1 MNNAAVSNSGLSTL
15 DKVTESLVMRRLM
28 PLLVIAYVISFLD
41 RTNIAL
47 AKTHLEVNLGIS
59 AAAYGLGA
67 GLFFL
72 TYALAEIPSNLIM
85 HRLGARFWITRIMA
99 TWGIVS
105 ACMSLV
111 QGPTSFY
118 LMRMLLGVTEAG
130 LFPGVMLYITYW
142 FGRETR
148 AKATGYFLLGV
159 SLASIIGGPL
169 GGLLLGLEGVLS
181 LHGWQWMFA
190 IEGLLAVAFSVV
202 TWRLL
207 PDRPATARWLSPAQ
221 SERLEQRLADE
232 ASEVMASTG
241 ARGGSLR
248 RSFTDPQILL
258 TIFVYFCHQ
267 ITIYTVIFYL
277 PGIIAGYGKLSDL
290 LVGSL
295 STLPW
300 LASAI
305 GTVWLPRLA
314 HTPTRSSRLLGGGLL
329 VMALG
334 LLIAAWANPVVAMLG
349 FCLSGLF
356 FFAVQSVIFTFPASR
371 LTGKGLAAGLA
382 FVNTCGLLGG
392 FLGPS
397 VMGTIESHTGS
408 THNGLI
414 VIAALLLVA
423 AIASRQLHLG
433 RHKTPGAAAG
443 LFPPASVFETKS

>member
-1 MNNAAVSNSGLSTL
+1 MNNSAASTGNLSML

-28 PLLVIAYVISFLD
+28 PLLVIAYIISFLD

-99 TWGIVS
+99 TWGLIS
-105 ACMSLV
+105 AGMSLV

-169 GGLLLGLEGVLS
+169 GGALLEMEGVFG
-181 LHGWQWMFA
+181 LHGWQWMFGL
-190 IEGLLAVAFSVV
+190 EGLLAVSFAVV
-202 TWRLL
+202 IWRKL
-207 PDRPATARWLSPAQ
+207 PDRPATAKWLDSLQ
-221 SERLEQRLADE
+221 RSRLEQRLEAE
-232 ASEVMASTG
+232 ASEVIAATGKRGASVLG
-241 ARGGSLR
+241 A
-248 RSFTDPQILL
+248 FTDPQILL
-258 TIFVYFCHQ
+258 AIFVYFCHQ

-290 LVGSL
+290 TIGCL

-300 LASAI
+300 IASAI
-305 GTVWLPRLA
+305 GTVVLPRMA
-314 HTPTRSSRLLGGGLL
+314 YTPKRSSRLLGGGLTA
-329 VMALG
+329 MAAG
-334 LLIAAWANPVVAMLG
+334 LLIAAWATPVVAMFG
-349 FCLSGLF
+349 FCLAGVF

-371 LTGKGLAAGLA
+371 LTGKGLATGMA

-397 VMGTIESHTGS
+397 VMGAIESHTGS
-408 THNGLI
+408 THDGLI
-414 VIAALLLVA
+414 AIAVLLLVA
-423 AIASRQLHLG
+423 MIASRKL
-433 RHKTPGAAAG
+433 RHGHSGTPGNKPVSLSPSSA
-443 LFPPASVFETKS
+443 FEAN